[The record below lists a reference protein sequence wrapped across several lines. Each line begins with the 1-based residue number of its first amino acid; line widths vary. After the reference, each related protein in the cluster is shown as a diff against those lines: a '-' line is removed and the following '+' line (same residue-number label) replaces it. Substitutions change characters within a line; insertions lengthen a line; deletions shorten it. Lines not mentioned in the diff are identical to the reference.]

1 MPFFFFS
8 PGKMLPIQT
17 DFWYDFGRALINFAI
32 NKELAYA
39 NGVHEVEVD
48 PNKHLTFK
56 F

>member
-1 MPFFFFS
+1 MPFFFW
-8 PGKMLPIQT
+8 GKMLPIQM